1 MKKDFIINLY
11 TQLYFIRR
19 AEEVM
24 ADEYRVGTMKTP
36 THFGIGQ
43 EACAVGVCSAL
54 NNSDVVYT
62 HHRSHTH
69 YLAKG
74 GSLFRLIAELF
85 GRVDGCSM
93 GRGGSVHI
101 IDKKK
106 NFFGSSPIL
115 GHSSAL
121 SVGAALA
128 FKLKKSKKIAASFF
142 GEGSF
147 DEGSVWESL
156 NYAAT
161 NNLPTLFVCEN
172 NLYAT
177 ETPLDV
183 RTSPRTTFIK
193 KVESFA
199 IKVFDCDGNDVLD
212 VYKSTLKAIKYMQK
226 TSFPALIHARTYR
239 WREHV
244 GPLWDYEVNR
254 TYRDKSELDSWIKKC
269 PVKRMERYIINN
281 KVLNKN
287 DLLKI
292 QDRVNKSILKDLEK
306 ARKSPWPSP
315 ADLFLNTR
323 EV

>member
-24 ADEYRVGTMKTP
+24 ADEYRDGTMKTP

-142 GEGSF
+142 GEGS
-147 DEGSVWESL
+147 
-156 NYAAT
+156 
-161 NNLPTLFVCEN
+161 
-172 NLYAT
+172 
-177 ETPLDV
+177 
-183 RTSPRTTFIK
+183 
-193 KVESFA
+193 
-199 IKVFDCDGNDVLD
+199 CD
-212 VYKSTLKAIKYMQK
+212 
-226 TSFPALIHARTYR
+226 
-239 WREHV
+239 
-244 GPLWDYEVNR
+244 
-254 TYRDKSELDSWIKKC
+254 
-269 PVKRMERYIINN
+269 
-281 KVLNKN
+281 
-287 DLLKI
+287 
-292 QDRVNKSILKDLEK
+292 
-306 ARKSPWPSP
+306 
-315 ADLFLNTR
+315 
-323 EV
+323 